1 MAAGILRPCLA
12 GARFLAAL
20 LLTVVLW
27 TAWLALLILLACQ
40 AYIASVNVLPVPQF
54 VLREIEDHLAESG
67 VSVTFGQATFDPSGR
82 ILLLQAKVRL
92 ASFSEP
98 VVTADAIYLRLDP
111 WALLESRFEAREI
124 RATGANLYV
133 PAMLSASG
141 APEKLIEDLDGG
153 FSITERGD
161 EFSVDYLNCHL
172 GGIAV
177 SAHGT
182 INAGTLKR
190 SQQPAGASIPLA
202 EFLAGN
208 YASLSREFTQ
218 VQDQLAGLDHAVV
231 NAVLIPSDT
240 RGAIVRAEIF
250 ADGLKL
256 TSPLALEA
264 GELRASSRFPLLGGA
279 PLMTSAVATAESL
292 RIGDKLGATGVR
304 ARVRGSLKFDT
315 LAFDPKQLDVT
326 AGVVSADGEFLA
338 APIARISTDGGGRL
352 KATLE
357 AGLLGRPLSLSG
369 TVDLGAKSADVAF
382 DSSLSPRLLEP
393 ISQRT
398 GFDIRRFADLTA
410 PVDVHGTAR
419 FGPGWKFEDLRA
431 RVDTRSFV
439 AYHVPFDEARGDVFF
454 DGTHLK
460 VSDAYG
466 RSGEDFVYGSYEQD
480 FSTSLYRYLVNGRLR
495 PMHISAWFG
504 GDWWAGVFGNFQFPT
519 QPPDANLEV
528 SGKYSKIRHFS
539 VYGYAE
545 VPDPILKGIVF
556 DRLKTVIFVNEFG
569 ANGLTVDLERHGG
582 TAKGSFRLATEPVN
596 GIWTGFDLDAD
607 ATLDPT
613 PVAKILPDE
622 AAAAINAFTFDTPPA
637 LSVQGHF
644 DGPAAR
650 GPPHKTLHLVVREPA
665 PLKIHGVPFDRAA
678 FRLELS
684 DDTIDVADI
693 DAGFAGGNVVG
704 SAHVEGPDDDRR
716 LRFKATLA
724 GASLGQAAR
733 AAQGYVTTGG
743 PAKPSGTMDTFAKDK
758 SGVRLD
764 LNAAAGGRMGELKS
778 YVGEG
783 SLQIQGAQL
792 GELSL
797 FGGLS
802 KVLRFSELR
811 FSQAR
816 STIKIANASLEFPDL
831 SVRGANSQIRAKGT
845 YSIDRHQLDFTVNV
859 YPFAESGSVL
869 QIFNALSAPISAILR
884 VKLSGSIED
893 PTWRLAYSPLN
904 LLRFGD
910 AKALG
915 SEKAPAPSPLAAPP
929 AGAD

>member
-12 GARFLAAL
+12 GARLLATC

-54 VLREIEDHLAESG
+54 VLRQIEGHLAESG
-67 VSVTFGQATFDPSGR
+67 VSVTFGQASFDPSGR

-92 ASFSEP
+92 ASFLEP

-153 FSITERGD
+153 FSITDRGN
-161 EFSVDYLNCHL
+161 EFAVDYLNCRL

-177 SAHGT
+177 SAHGA

-190 SQQPAGASIPLA
+190 TQGHPVASVPLA

-208 YASLSREFTQ
+208 YVSLSREFTK

-231 NAVLIPSDT
+231 NAVLVPSDR

-256 TSPLALEA
+256 TSPVAIET
-264 GELRASSRFPLLGGA
+264 GEFRASSRFPLLGSA
-279 PLMTSAVATAESL
+279 PLMTSAFATAEHL
-292 RIGDKLGATGVR
+292 RVGDKIGATGVR
-304 ARVRGSLKFDT
+304 ARVRGSLKIDNLT
-315 LAFDPKQLDVT
+315 FDPKQLEVT
-326 AGVVSADGEFLA
+326 AGAVTADGETLG

-382 DSSLSPRLLEP
+382 DSSFSPGLLEP

-398 GFDIRRFADLTA
+398 GFDIRRFADLSA
-410 PVDVHGTAR
+410 PVDLRGKVR
-419 FGPGWKFEDLRA
+419 FGPGWKFQDVRA
-431 RVDTRSFV
+431 HVDTRSFV
-439 AYHVPFDEARGDVFF
+439 AYHVPFDEARGNLFF

-495 PMHISAWFG
+495 PMHISPWFIG
-504 GDWWAGVFGNFQFPT
+504 EWWAGIFGNFGFPT

-528 SGKYSKIRHFS
+528 SGKYSKVRHFS

-545 VPDPILKGIVF
+545 APDPVLKGMVF
-556 DRLKTVIFVNEFG
+556 DHLKTVIYVNEFG

-582 TAKGSFRLATEPVN
+582 TAVGSFRLATEPVS

-607 ATLDPT
+607 ANLDPT

-622 AAAAINAFTFDTPPA
+622 AAAAINAFTFATPPE
-637 LSVQGHF
+637 LTVQGHF
-644 DGPAAR
+644 DGPAAA
-650 GPPHKTLHLVVREPA
+650 GPPHKTLHLAVREPA
-665 PLKIHGVPFDRAA
+665 PLRIHGVPFDRAA
-678 FRLELS
+678 FRLELA

-704 SAHVEGPDDDRR
+704 SAHVEGPDNDRR

-724 GASLGQAAR
+724 GASLGLAAQAAE
-733 AAQGYVTTGG
+733 GYVTTGG
-743 PAKPSGTMDTFAKDK
+743 PAKPSSTMETFARDK

-764 LNAAAGGRMGELKS
+764 LNATAGGRMGELKS

-783 SLQIQGAQL
+783 SLQIQGTQL
-792 GELSL
+792 GQLSL

-816 STIKIANASLEFPDL
+816 SSIKIANASLDFPDL

-845 YSIDRHQLDFTVNV
+845 YSIDQHQLDFTVNV

-910 AKALG
+910 TKAG
-915 SEKAPAPSPLAAPP
+915 GAEKAPVPSPLVAPLSGP
-929 AGAD
+929 D

>member
-1 MAAGILRPCLA
+1 
-12 GARFLAAL
+12 
-20 LLTVVLW
+20 
-27 TAWLALLILLACQ
+27 
-40 AYIASVNVLPVPQF
+40 
-54 VLREIEDHLAESG
+54 
-67 VSVTFGQATFDPSGR
+67 
-82 ILLLQAKVRL
+82 VRRT
-92 ASFSEP
+92 S
-98 VVTADAIYLRLDP
+98 
-111 WALLESRFEAREI
+111 W
-124 RATGANLYV
+124 
-133 PAMLSASG
+133 
-141 APEKLIEDLDGG
+141 GG
-153 FSITERGD
+153 ST
-161 EFSVDYLNCHL
+161 
-172 GGIAV
+172 
-177 SAHGT
+177 T
-182 INAGTLKR
+182 R
-190 SQQPAGASIPLA
+190 SS
-202 EFLAGN
+202 
-208 YASLSREFTQ
+208 T
-218 VQDQLAGLDHAVV
+218 
-231 NAVLIPSDT
+231 AVLIPSDT
-240 RGAIVRAEIF
+240 RGALVRARRCF
-250 ADGLKL
+250 AAGLR
-256 TSPLALEA
+256 LASAA
-264 GELRASSRFPLLGGA
+264 GASTRSELRASSRFPLLGGA